1 MNKYAKRLIKYGIK
15 NYKRYMII
23 VLILGIITIIFGSLR
38 PFFLQYL
45 IDEIISLQKINI
57 LPYFLIFL
65 TGVVA
70 LERSFN
76 YFFNTYHR
84 KVNFLTIK

>member
-1 MNKYAKRLIKYGIK
+1 MNKFAKRLIKYGVK

-23 VLILGIITIIFGSLR
+23 IFLLGMIAIAFGSLN

-57 LPYFLIFL
+57 LPYFLFFL
-65 TGVVA
+65 IGVVA
-70 LERSFN
+70 LDRLFS

-84 KVNFLTIK
+84 KVNF